1 MSNISVV
8 RDGDQVRVITVQE
21 TEETLSV
28 DELHMRIAECKR
40 HEEMYEAKRNEWAAK
55 RLRLQQILYEALGEE
70 LESAQGGV
78 GEEPQGE

>member
-28 DELHMRIAECKR
+28 DELHMGIADCKR
-40 HEEMYEAKRNEWAAK
+40 HEEMYRAKADEWAAK

-70 LESAQGGV
+70 LESAQGGD

>member
-8 RDGDQVRVITVQE
+8 RDKDQVRVLTVQE

-28 DELHMRIAECKR
+28 DELHLRIAECKR
-40 HEEMYEAKRNEWAAK
+40 HEEMYRAKADEWANK
-55 RLRLQQILYEALGEE
+55 RLKYQQVLYEALGEE
-70 LESAQGGV
+70 LESAQGGD

>member
-21 TEETLSV
+21 TEETLNV

-40 HEEMYEAKRNEWAAK
+40 HEEMYEAKRDEWAAK
-55 RLRLQQILYEALGEE
+55 RVRYQQILYEALGEE
-70 LESAQGGV
+70 LGQKDES
-78 GEEPQGE
+78 EEC